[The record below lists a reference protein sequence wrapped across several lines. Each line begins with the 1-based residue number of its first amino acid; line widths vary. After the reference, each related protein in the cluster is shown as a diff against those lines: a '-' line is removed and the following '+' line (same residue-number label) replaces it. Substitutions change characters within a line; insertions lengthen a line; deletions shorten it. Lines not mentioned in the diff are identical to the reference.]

1 MAKTPI
7 SRSDLQARAL
17 AEMGDQLDE
26 KKGDALKAG
35 WFARGVKGMQHYA
48 WFTEDNIVQVHG
60 MGPQG
65 ITYADPADHPRKS
78 N

>member
-7 SRSDLQARAL
+7 SRSDLQASAL
-17 AEMGDQLDE
+17 AEMGDKLDE
-26 KKGDALKAG
+26 KKGDALKVRG
-35 WFARGVKGMQHYA
+35 FARAPKGSIMRDSLRTPSSS
-48 WFTEDNIVQVHG
+48 WHG

-65 ITYADPADHPRKS
+65 ITYVNPVDDPRKS